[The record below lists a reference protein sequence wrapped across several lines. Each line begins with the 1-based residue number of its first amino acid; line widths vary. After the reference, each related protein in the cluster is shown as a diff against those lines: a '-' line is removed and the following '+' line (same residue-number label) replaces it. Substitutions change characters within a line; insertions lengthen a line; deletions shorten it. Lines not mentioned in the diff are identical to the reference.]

1 MNFDERYR
9 ANKEA
14 FLVLLGLYA
23 SRAAAKQRFL
33 IYKKKQRFR
42 ATFINDAVRKM
53 EERAGGK
60 DFEVAYGDGS
70 FPVSMKGM
78 IGGGGCHRSLMILLS
93 KRVRVVMTDEH
104 RTTHACPH
112 CRGNAIGRKMIHP
125 LGNGFR
131 YDRRRGR
138 VVRTEIRSLSH
149 CGVCKKLWSRDY
161 SATIN
166 IARSFVNYFRNGER
180 LDYLR

>member
-1 MNFDERYR
+1 MSKNSLKGTHYLNFDEQYR

-14 FLVLLGLYA
+14 FFVLLGLYA

-60 DFEVAYGDGS
+60 DFVVAYGDGS

-104 RTTHACPH
+104 RTTHACPALPRK
-112 CRGNAIGRKMIHP
+112 CQREKDDSPEKEWVLLQLLQWSGSKNGNQES
-125 LGNGFR
+125 F
-131 YDRRRGR
+131 
-138 VVRTEIRSLSH
+138 SLHS
-149 CGVCKKLWSRDY
+149 V
-161 SATIN
+161 
-166 IARSFVNYFRNGER
+166 
-180 LDYLR
+180 